1 MFFARW
7 DIFISSIFL
16 YIKEKSKR
24 IMRQR
29 GGGRRKMKKGRREE
43 GRKILRCV
51 SAYIKFQRMLRDIE
65 MHIF

>member
-24 IMRQR
+24 ITRER
-29 GGGRRKMKKGRREE
+29 EREE
-43 GRKILRCV
+43 EGGEK
-51 SAYIKFQRMLRDIE
+51 
-65 MHIF
+65 